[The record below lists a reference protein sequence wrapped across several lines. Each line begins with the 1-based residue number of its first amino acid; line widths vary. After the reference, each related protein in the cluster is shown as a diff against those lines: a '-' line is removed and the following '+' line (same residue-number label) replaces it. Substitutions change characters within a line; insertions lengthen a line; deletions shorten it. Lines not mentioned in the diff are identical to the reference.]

1 MSRFC
6 RLYLKLEYK
15 IILALSYFLPE
26 SPLWLIKK
34 GKQFEAEKS
43 MLQLRGPKYV
53 MQEEINELGLV
64 SLTQES
70 GGFFDKLKEI
80 RSRSILYPVAKN
92 SDIYRWI
99 SDQNKNRNKLAYFI

>member
-1 MSRFC
+1 
-6 RLYLKLEYK
+6 
-15 IILALSYFLPE
+15 
-26 SPLWLIKK
+26 
-34 GKQFEAEKS
+34 

-80 RSRSILYPVAKN
+80 RSRAILYPVNSIKN
-92 SDIYRWI
+92 SDKENFYIKVL
-99 SDQNKNRNKLAYFI
+99 KNGLKGPSMKYVVQKGWTDHFVKRRCLTT